1 MGVES
6 ATETLLGLDDLEHL
20 AAIVDVADPSASQQQ
35 HVARLH
41 QLRATLLI
49 LKGSFCC
56 PNFLWRHRIH

>member
-6 ATETLLGLDDLEHL
+6 ATETLFGLDRLEDLS
-20 AAIVDVADPSASQQQ
+20 AIANLADPSASQQQ

-49 LKGSFCC
+49 LKDSF
-56 PNFLWRHRIH
+56 FAV